1 MKHSTQIRRKTI
13 SCGACV
19 YRIVDDSAFEV
30 LLVRPWAERDAWGIP
45 KGHLNEGEALEACAL
60 REVQE
65 EAGISVQL
73 EDRLLPV
80 STNYGDEQKTVH
92 AWIAKQTSPEKAYAH
107 DGENVDVRWFKHNL
121 LPNLHVYQRPLLA
134 QAIKMITHK
143 IMTRDEDY
151 YIPVVEGENLG
162 ESSISELKDH
172 ADDVKFVNDRIMA
185 ALGIPKEYMGY
196 VKENKDPKKDA

>member
-19 YRIVDDSAFEV
+19 YRIADDFTFEV

-45 KGHLNEGEALEACAL
+45 KGHLNEGEAFEACAL

-65 EAGISVQL
+65 EAGVAIEL

-92 AWIAKQTSPEKAYAH
+92 SWIARQTTDAKAYAH
-107 DGENVDVRWFKHNL
+107 DGENVDVRWFKSNS

-134 QAIKMITHK
+134 QAINMIKHK
-143 IMTRDEDY
+143 IVMMRDEDY
-151 YIPVVEGENLG
+151 YLLRREEGEHLG
-162 ESSISELKDH
+162 
-172 ADDVKFVNDRIMA
+172 
-185 ALGIPKEYMGY
+185 
-196 VKENKDPKKDA
+196 